1 MTSAFSNVVYRSRCT
16 NVVSGQGMRTEG
28 KDGKYNAKIVM
39 YVSVREMK
47 EKRDWEREKND
58 EDDEKVTH
66 CGIHSNAVDHTAAV
80 QSVQSSTVIIKW

>member
-1 MTSAFSNVVYRSRCT
+1 
-16 NVVSGQGMRTEG
+16 
-28 KDGKYNAKIVM
+28 M